1 MLGDTIVCF
10 PLYSRFLLISMY
22 QNNDY
27 IVIIKNHNSVDKFNC
42 KICNIVISQY
52 VRLRIFVTKLAIM
65 LTITEDTSRGKFPL
79 PLNTKS

>member
-42 KICNIVISQY
+42 KICKSQY
-52 VRLRIFVTKLAIM
+52 VRLRIFVTKLAIT